1 MKKHISWHI
10 AWASAGLITGTALSL
25 IGVANIFAD
34 PVWLV
39 LLVPIVLIIASRRS
53 ACTLFLAL
61 ACGLIFGLYRGGSEL
76 LKLDQYSPYYGKTE
90 LMSGKVSEDASYGP
104 RGDQRLRL
112 SQVRVGDEQ
121 LPANIWVSTSENVEI
136 KRGDVVTLQGK
147 LAQGFGNI
155 PAAVYQADIVDV
167 ARPNP
172 GDVGRRVRD
181 WFAHAVRLAIP
192 EPQASLSVGY
202 LVGQRSALPDDLNQQ
217 LQIAG
222 LTHAVVASGYNL
234 TILVSF
240 ARRSLAKISKYL
252 AALSASSMVV
262 CFVLMTGFSPSMS
275 RAGIIAL
282 LSLAAWYYGRVIH
295 PAVLLLFVAAVTAM
309 IHPAYVWGDI
319 GWYLSF
325 AAFAG
330 VIMFAPLVHR
340 YFWGKTK
347 KVNIIRQTAVDTMS
361 AQLITLPIILLAFG
375 KYSTYALVANILILP
390 LVPFVMLL
398 TFFAGVGSLLLPF
411 GAHVFGYPATLLL
424 QYMTS
429 VISRVASL
437 PNAQGEVSF
446 GITALVA
453 SYAVLLLLAVYL
465 WRKTDYQFNKSNP
478 ESELYSG

>member
-10 AWASAGLITGTALSL
+10 AWASFGVIAGTALSL
-25 IGVANIFAD
+25 MGISSIFSD
-34 PVWLV
+34 PTWLV
-39 LLVPIVLIIASRRS
+39 LLVPAVLVIASRRS
-53 ACTLFLAL
+53 ATTLLLAL
-61 ACGLIFGLYRGGSEL
+61 LCGLIFGLYRGGSEL
-76 LKLDQYSPYYGKTE
+76 LKLDQYQPYYGKTV
-90 LMSGKVSEDASYGP
+90 LISGNVSEDASYGP

-112 SQVRVGDEQ
+112 ANVRVGGDK
-121 LPANIWVSTSENVEI
+121 LPANIWVSTSEKVEI
-136 KRGDVVTLQGK
+136 KRGDIVSLEGK
-147 LAQGFGNI
+147 LAEGFGNI
-155 PAAVYQADIVDV
+155 PAAVYQADILEVT
-167 ARPNP
+167 RPNP

-181 WFAHAVRLAIP
+181 WFASAVRLAIP

-217 LQIAG
+217 LQIVG

-240 ARRSLAKISKYL
+240 ARRGFAKISKYL
-252 AALSASSMVV
+252 AALSASGMVV

-282 LSLAAWYYGRVIH
+282 LSLAAWYYGRIIH
-295 PAVLLLFVAAVTAM
+295 PAVLLLFVAALTAI

-361 AQLITLPIILLAFG
+361 AQLVTLPIILLAFG
-375 KYSTYALVANILILP
+375 KYSTYALLANILILP
-390 LVPFVMLL
+390 LVPLVMLL
-398 TFFAGVGSLLLPF
+398 TFFAGLGSLILPF

-424 QYMTS
+424 QYMTT
-429 VISRVASL
+429 VIGRVANL

-446 GITALVA
+446 GIPALIV
-453 SYAVLLLLAVYL
+453 SYLVLLLIAIYL
-465 WRKTDYQFNKSNP
+465 WQKTGYQFNKSNP